1 MRQIIPLKKDILFKS
16 KIGSLSNLNLD
27 HDYKIN
33 DDIVNGTV
41 ALSGTYKM
49 TEASVVEDD
58 FFYTIPFSIAI
69 SDRIKKD
76 TIQIEIEDFKYEI
89 EKDVLKVNIDL
100 ELTCDE
106 NETEKNDVSDY
117 LDEYF
122 KEEDEN
128 KDAPEEEMEIKDVPK
143 EEVKEVKTELDIDNE
158 ITNITNN
165 IIETNDKYYTYKIY
179 IVRENDTVESICSKY
194 NISYEDLKEYNDLTE
209 INIGDKIII
218 PSFDE

>member
-1 MRQIIPLKKDILFKS
+1 MKQIIPLKKDILFKS

-76 TIQIEIEDFKYEI
+76 TIQIEIDDFKYEI
-89 EKDVLKVNIDL
+89 EKDILKVNIEL
-100 ELTCDE
+100 ELTCEE
-106 NETEKNDVSDY
+106 NETEEVKDDVSDY
-117 LDEYF
+117 LDEHF
-122 KEEDEN
+122 KDEN
-128 KDAPEEEMEIKDVPK
+128 NNLT
-143 EEVKEVKTELDIDNE
+143 EEVKEVKTELDVDNE

-194 NISYEDLKEYNDLTE
+194 NITYEELKEYNDLNE

-218 PSFDE
+218 PSFDD

>member
-1 MRQIIPLKKDILFKS
+1 MKQIIPLKKDILFKS

-89 EKDVLKVNIDL
+89 EKDILKVNIEL
-100 ELTCDE
+100 ELTCEE
-106 NETEKNDVSDY
+106 NETEEVKDDVSDY

-122 KEEDEN
+122 KDEN
-128 KDAPEEEMEIKDVPK
+128 NNLT
-143 EEVKEVKTELDIDNE
+143 EEVKEVKTELDVDNE

-165 IIETNDKYYTYKIY
+165 VIETNDKYYTYKIY

-194 NISYEDLKEYNDLTE
+194 NITYEELKEYNDLNE

-218 PSFDE
+218 PSFDD

>member
-1 MRQIIPLKKDILFKS
+1 MKQIIPLKKDILFKS

-89 EKDVLKVNIDL
+89 EKDILKVNIEL
-100 ELTCDE
+100 ELTCEE
-106 NETEKNDVSDY
+106 NETEEVKDDVSDY

-122 KEEDEN
+122 KDEN
-128 KDAPEEEMEIKDVPK
+128 NNLT
-143 EEVKEVKTELDIDNE
+143 EEVKEVKTELDVDNE

-194 NISYEDLKEYNDLTE
+194 NITYEELKEYNDLNE

-218 PSFDE
+218 PSFDD